1 MGALYMLM
9 VQLLYCAVP
18 AASLASG
25 GCDDD
30 VLSDGAVSSAISANV
45 FLFPL
50 KILET

>member
-1 MGALYMLM
+1 MLM

-18 AASLASG
+18 GANLASG

-30 VLSDGAVSSAISANV
+30 DVPSGAAVALSANA